1 MICYLNGS
9 FVNESE
15 AKVSTFDRGFLFG
28 DGIYEVVPVVGG
40 KVFDV
45 DGFWERFLRSLGEIS
60 LKTPAT
66 KDEILEIFKVLLEK
80 NKLDEGGIYL
90 QVTRGAAKR
99 QFEFL
104 DLEQTFFVYS
114 YETQVVDNPLAKT
127 GIKVISTEDIRW
139 KRKDIKSI
147 SLLAQC
153 IAKNEAVK
161 QGAYEAFMVEN
172 GFVTEGASSTAYIV
186 KNNTIITAP
195 LSSPVLPGV
204 RRKNLVQIAK
214 KLGINFQERHFSI
227 DEVKTADEAFISA
240 ATLLLLPVVNI
251 DGHDIN
257 GAKVGKITQ
266 ALRDEYVLRTK

>member
-9 FVNESE
+9 YVKESD
-15 AKVSTFDRGFLFG
+15 AKVSAFDRGFLFG

-45 DGFWERFLRSLGEIS
+45 EGFWERFLRSLNEIS
-60 LKTPAT
+60 LKAPAS
-66 KDEILEIFKVLLEK
+66 KDEILEIFRNLLEK
-80 NKLDEGGIYL
+80 NKLNEGGIYL
-90 QVTRGAAKR
+90 QITRGAAKR

-104 DLEQTFFVYS
+104 KLEQTFFAYS
-114 YETQVVDNPLAKT
+114 YEAKVIDNPLAKT

-161 QGAYEAFMVEN
+161 QGAYEAFMVED

-195 LSSPVLPGV
+195 LSSPILPGV

-214 KLGINFQERHFSI
+214 KLGLNFQERHFSI
-227 DEVKTADEAFISA
+227 EEVKNADEAFITA
-240 ATLLLLPVVNI
+240 ATLLVLPVVNI
-251 DGHDIN
+251 DGVDIN
-257 GAKVGKITQ
+257 GANIGPITK
-266 ALRDEYVLRTK
+266 ALRKEYILRTK